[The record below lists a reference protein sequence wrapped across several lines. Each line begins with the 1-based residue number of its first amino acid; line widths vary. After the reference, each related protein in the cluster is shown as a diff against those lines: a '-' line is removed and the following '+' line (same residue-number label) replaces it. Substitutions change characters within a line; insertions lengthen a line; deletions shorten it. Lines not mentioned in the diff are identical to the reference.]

1 MAGRVT
7 DAERAKLR
15 QLHAAGRTRNEIAK
29 ELGRAAATVTQLAT
43 DMGLSFDRSET
54 KAAVAAKM
62 EDAKARRAQLALD
75 LLSDAQ
81 RLRVQLFEQAH
92 VYAFGGKDNTFA
104 EAYVTQPSFRDQR
117 DIIGAASMAVTAALR
132 LDQHDT
138 ANADTA
144 KSVLGALA
152 AGLGVAYA
160 ELQAADDAD

>member
-7 DAERAKLR
+7 DAERTKLR
-15 QLHAAGRTRNEIAK
+15 ALHAAGKTRNDIAK
-29 ELGRAAATVTQLAT
+29 ELGRAAATVTQLAG
-43 DMGLSFDRSET
+43 DMGLSFDRAET
-54 KAAVAAKM
+54 KAATAAM
-62 EDAKARRAQLALD
+62 VEDAKQRRAQLAMD

-81 RLRVQLFEQAH
+81 KLRAQLWNPTTLH
-92 VYAFGGKDNTFA
+92 SFGGKDNTYNSRDVPIPLFK
-104 EAYVTQPSFRDQR
+104 DQR
-117 DIIGAASMAVTAALR
+117 DIIGAASMAITAALR